1 VKYANAVVAVC
12 CVGASVLWPSA
23 VMGDTSECG
32 DPSRPWILV
41 DFGVEPLRGI
51 AASDVTAQLRAGLS
65 KRGIDVC
72 AGTAPASRPEDTFT
86 APGRAAPMATLVF
99 SPIDKD
105 GVALSLQV
113 SDAITAKRVL
123 REIDLRTTPPDGR
136 ALVVAVEAD
145 ELLRATW
152 AELAMKDAPA
162 TRTEVPPSVRRAVAS
177 SMTGAS
183 PGLSASSRGA
193 IGIRGE
199 LERFTGGLT
208 FFGGDVRT
216 EYWFTSR
223 WGATLSIG
231 YRAASTVNS
240 SLGEVS
246 TDALHGGFGGL
257 FAITPRD
264 RHFGLDV
271 VVSVDAFAMYFDPRA
286 GPGAVATRASD
297 WAVTAAAALA
307 GWVVLAS
314 PVRAGWEAGAA
325 LPLRAVEATSS
336 GGAVESTG
344 GVGLRG
350 AVDLA
355 VCF

>member
-1 VKYANAVVAVC
+1 
-12 CVGASVLWPSA
+12 
-23 VMGDTSECG
+23 MGDTGECG
-32 DPSRPWILV
+32 DSSRPWILV
-41 DFGVEPLRGI
+41 DFGVEPLRGL

-72 AGTAPASRPEDTFT
+72 AGTAPTSRPEDTFT
-86 APGRAAPMATLVF
+86 ATGRAAPMATLVF

-177 SMTGAS
+177 SMAGAS
-183 PGLSASSRGA
+183 PGLSDSSRGA

-223 WGATLSIG
+223 WGATLSVG

-286 GPGAVATRASD
+286 SPGAVATRASD

-325 LPLRAVEATSS
+325 VPLRAVEATSS